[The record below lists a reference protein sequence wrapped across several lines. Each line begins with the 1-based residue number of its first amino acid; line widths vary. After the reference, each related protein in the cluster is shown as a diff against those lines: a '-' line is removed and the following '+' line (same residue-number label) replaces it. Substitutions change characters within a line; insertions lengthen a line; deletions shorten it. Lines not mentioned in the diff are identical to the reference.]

1 MYFIF
6 AELYR
11 RYKRKRL
18 SLHPVSYSRTPL
30 RKGSITEESAHLL
43 GEEQVEQN
51 NDQEVEVD
59 VATVSVNDQRAVS
72 PPLCPKEKTS
82 DLRQEAEEAIAVI
95 AVKSHSPYLLSRMSD
110 DEEEEAEK
118 APVEDPVVIHV
129 PTAGPPIGD
138 EAIHQSDWDTLGPSL
153 VSFDGEYRH
162 PTVVVEEV
170 NDSGGGG
177 GGGGRGEV
185 VQQAQAEAE
194 LIAVDDVPVYQDKA
208 GPEVEFG
215 ADVFSENSKDTL
227 GKLNTIA

>member
-11 RYKRKRL
+11 RYKKKRL
-18 SLHPVSYSRTPL
+18 SLRPVLYSRTPL
-30 RKGSITEESAHLL
+30 KKGSITEESAHLL

-51 NDQEVEVD
+51 NDQEVEAD
-59 VATVSVNDQRAVS
+59 VATVSANDQRAMS
-72 PPLCPKEKTS
+72 PPLCPKEETS
-82 DLRQEAEEAIAVI
+82 DLHQEAEEAIAVI
-95 AVKSHSPYLLSRMSD
+95 AVKSHSPYLLSRVSD

-118 APVEDPVVIHV
+118 APIEDPVVIHV

-162 PTVVVEEV
+162 PAVVVEEV

-194 LIAVDDVPVYQDKA
+194 LIAVDDAPSIRTKQVQKWSLVWMYFQR
-208 GPEVEFG
+208 
-215 ADVFSENSKDTL
+215 
-227 GKLNTIA
+227 IARVHSGN

>member
-11 RYKRKRL
+11 RYKKKRL
-18 SLHPVSYSRTPL
+18 SLRPVLYSRTPL
-30 RKGSITEESAHLL
+30 KKGSITEESAHLL

-110 DEEEEAEK
+110 DEEEEVEK

-138 EAIHQSDWDTLGPSL
+138 EAIHQSDCDTLGPSL

-170 NDSGGGG
+170 NDSGGS
-177 GGGGRGEV
+177 GGGRGEV

-215 ADVFSENSKDTL
+215 VDVFSENSKDTL